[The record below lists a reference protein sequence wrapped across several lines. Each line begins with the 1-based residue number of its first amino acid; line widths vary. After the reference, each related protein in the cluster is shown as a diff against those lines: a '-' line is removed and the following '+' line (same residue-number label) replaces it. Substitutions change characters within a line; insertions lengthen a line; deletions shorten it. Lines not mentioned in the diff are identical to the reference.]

1 MNMNL
6 SFAKKAVPL
15 AAVVLMTSA
24 CKTADVY
31 TAESFADYQTTH
43 KQVAVLPFDVTIG
56 KKKMPEGATA
66 ESLRTA
72 ELEEGVVFQKQLY
85 SQFLKRWSKGEYT
98 VKFQD
103 VDQTNVLLRR
113 ANMTDESIKD
123 FTKAEIGQALGVDAV
138 ISGNI
143 KRDKPM
149 STGAAVASTF
159 LLGFGGATNS
169 VNVNMTVHD
178 SESGGLL
185 WSYDHEVKGG
195 LGSSAEGVSK
205 SLMKGSSKKFPY
217 KKEK

>member
-6 SFAKKAVPL
+6 SIVKKAVPL
-15 AAVVLMTSA
+15 AAVVMLSA
-24 CKTADVY
+24 CATVY
-31 TAESFADYQTTH
+31 TAEDFTDYQSTH
-43 KQVAVLPFDVTIG
+43 QKVAVLPFAVTIG
-56 KKKMPEGATA
+56 QKSQAKDADFDSVQAA
-66 ESLRTA
+66 EK
-72 ELEEGVVFQKQLY
+72 EEGVVFQRQLY
-85 SQFLKRWSKGEYT
+85 TQFLKRWSKGEYT

-103 VDQTNVLLRR
+103 VDETNVLLRR
-113 ANMTDESIKD
+113 ANMGDDKIEN

-138 ISGNI
+138 ISGTI

-149 STGAAVASTF
+149 STGAAVASAF

-178 SESGGLL
+178 SEAGSLL

-217 KKEK
+217 KKED

>member
-1 MNMNL
+1 M
-6 SFAKKAVPL
+6 PI
-15 AAVVLMTSA
+15 AAVIMLSA

-31 TAESFADYQTTH
+31 TADTFAEYQTTH
-43 KQVAVLPFDVTIG
+43 KQVAILPFEVSIG
-56 KKKMPEGATA
+56 QGKLPESTDLA
-66 ESLRTA
+66 SLQSM
-72 ELEEGVVFQKQLY
+72 EKEEGIVFQKQLY

-98 VKFQD
+98 VEFQD
-103 VDQTNVLLRR
+103 VDETNVLLRR
-113 ANMTDESIKD
+113 AGMGDGEIEN
-123 FTKAEIGQALGVDAV
+123 FTKSEIGQALGVDSV

-149 STGAAVASTF
+149 STGAAVASVV

-217 KKEK
+217 KKED

>member
-1 MNMNL
+1 MKMNI
-6 SFAKKAVPL
+6 STATKVVPI
-15 AAVVLMTSA
+15 AAIMMLSA

-31 TAESFADYQTTH
+31 TADSFADFQTTH
-43 KQVAVLPFDVTIG
+43 KQVAVLPFEVTIG
-56 KKKMPEGATA
+56 QKDLPEGTNLAALKSA
-66 ESLRTA
+66 E
-72 ELEEGVVFQKQLY
+72 EEEGKVFQKQLY

-98 VKFQD
+98 VEFQD
-103 VDQTNVLLRR
+103 VDETNVLLRR
-113 ANMTDESIKD
+113 ANMADENIEN

-149 STGAAVASTF
+149 STGAAVASVV

-178 SESGGLL
+178 AEAGSLL

-195 LGSSAEGVSK
+195 LGSSAEGVAK
-205 SLMKGSSKKFPY
+205 SLMKNSSKKFPY
-217 KKEK
+217 KKEQ